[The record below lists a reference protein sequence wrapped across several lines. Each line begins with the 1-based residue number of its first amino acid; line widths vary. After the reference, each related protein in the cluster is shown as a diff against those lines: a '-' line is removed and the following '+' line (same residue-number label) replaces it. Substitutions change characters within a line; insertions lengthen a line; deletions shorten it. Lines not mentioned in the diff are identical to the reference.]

1 MFDTQPHNGY
11 LSPKGG
17 GDPCMADV
25 AKVRKSKRGIYIHL
39 WWQGQRHT
47 MSTYMGLVSFRDNE
61 GLAWKAKAAIDGE
74 IDRGV
79 FRPERWKRRAKKL
92 FNIKGYSENWL
103 EKVKSKISIATHHD
117 YFNSFKN
124 HINPV
129 IGHEY
134 IEDLNLEKLSDLM
147 ESIKRAPKGKKNV
160 MGALHRMMVYAH
172 QNGHITTMPIFPEF
186 RGQDSIVK
194 PEIVWIEPSE
204 GIKILEHIHVR
215 HRPVFTFGT
224 LTGCR
229 VGEARALRKQDV
241 KPHQIT
247 FAVTFGRAG
256 ELKEVKGKK
265 IMPFPIS
272 EALKSLLDTMPKNLT
287 EWVFICPDTGKPYS
301 RSITRIYNRAR
312 EKAGISKRLQLK
324 NFFRQSFAMNLLEQ
338 GVPKEMVSRLLR
350 HQDPRTIDHYGEY
363 QTNPLKSMLDKVTSL
378 KLPVEKTE
386 NME

>member
-1 MFDTQPHNGY
+1 
-11 LSPKGG
+11 
-17 GDPCMADV
+17 MADV

-39 WWQGQRHT
+39 WWQGKRHT
-47 MSTYMGLVSFRDNE
+47 ISTYMGLVSFRDNE

-92 FNIKGYSENWL
+92 FNIKGYSEIWL
-103 EKVKSKISIATHHD
+103 DKIKSKVSIATHHD
-117 YFNSFKN
+117 YSNSFKN

-134 IEDLNLEKLSDLM
+134 IEDVNLEKLDTLM
-147 ESIKRAPKGKKNV
+147 GKINRAPKGKKNV
-160 MGALHRMMVYAH
+160 MGALHRMFDYAH
-172 QNGHITTMPIFPEF
+172 RNGHIIQMPIFPEF
-186 RGQDSIVK
+186 EGVDTIVK
-194 PEIVWIEPSE
+194 PEIIWIEPAE

-215 HRPVFTFGT
+215 HRPIFTFGT

-241 KPHQIT
+241 KPNQII
-247 FAVTFGRAG
+247 FAKTFGRAG

-265 IMPFPIS
+265 IMPFPMS
-272 EALKSLLDTMPKNLT
+272 EALKELFDTIPKNLT
-287 EWVFICPDTGKPYS
+287 EWVFISDTGKPYG
-301 RSITRIYNRAR
+301 RNVTRIFNRAR
-312 EKAGISKRLQLK
+312 DKAGISKRLQLK
-324 NFFRQSFAMNLLEQ
+324 NYFRQSFAMNLLEQ

-363 QTNPLKSMLDKVTSL
+363 RTNPLKSVLDRVQ
-378 KLPVEKTE
+378 KLPVTYTESKTV
-386 NME
+386 N